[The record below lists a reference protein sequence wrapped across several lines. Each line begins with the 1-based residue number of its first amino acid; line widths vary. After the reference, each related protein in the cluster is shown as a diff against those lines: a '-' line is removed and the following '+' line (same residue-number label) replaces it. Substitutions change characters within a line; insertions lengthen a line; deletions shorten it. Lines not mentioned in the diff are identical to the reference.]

1 MAETM
6 KLLIGYDG
14 SPCGDAALRDLR
26 RAGLPA
32 AAEALI
38 LSVAD
43 VFLPVAPSV
52 SAQSAEAVE
61 RESAKQA
68 HGAAQQALAE
78 ARERAETAR
87 QTVQSAF
94 SGWSVRAEA
103 RADSPAW
110 AIILRADRWKPDLI
124 VVGSHGHSTLGRLVF
139 GSVSH
144 TVVTQARGSV
154 RVARGQE
161 KPDDAPIRL
170 IIGCDGSTDA
180 DLAVRAVAKRA
191 WPSGT
196 EARVLAVRD
205 SALCT
210 AVAARLTPRPAADEA
225 REAEAEEEDEA
236 AIVQNMVEAA
246 AEPLRMAGLSVE
258 AVVREGDPKQVL
270 IAEAE
275 AWGADCLFVG
285 ARGLRGLERL
295 LLGSVS
301 AAVAMRAHC
310 SVEVVRAAE

>member
-1 MAETM
+1 MAEAM

-14 SPCGDAALRDLR
+14 SPCGDAALEDLR

-32 AAEALI
+32 EAEALI

-43 VFLPVAPSV
+43 VFLPAVPSL
-52 SAQSAEAVE
+52 SAESAEAGELEVAE
-61 RESAKQA
+61 RT
-68 HGAAQQALAE
+68 HGAAQQALEE
-78 ARERAETAR
+78 AHERAEAAR
-87 QTVQSAF
+87 QKVQAAF
-94 SGWSVRAEA
+94 PGWTVRAEA
-103 RADSPAW
+103 LADSPAW
-110 AIILRADRWKPDLI
+110 AIILRADKWKPDLI
-124 VVGSHGHSTLGRLVF
+124 VVGSQGHSTLGRLVF

-154 RVARGQE
+154 RVARGQA

-170 IIGCDGSTDA
+170 LIGYDGSTDA
-180 DLAVRAVAKRA
+180 DLAVRAVAERA

-196 EARVLAVRD
+196 EARVMVVRD

-210 AVAARLTPRPAADEA
+210 AVAVRLTPRPPTDEA
-225 REAEAEEEDEA
+225 READAEEEDEA

-246 AEPLRMAGLSVE
+246 AERLRVAGLSVE

-301 AAVAMRAHC
+301 AAAAMRARC